1 MQGCSIWWFC
11 RYGGTNCLTSMF
23 IRGMH
28 LNSRAVFFLI
38 FLLCAGLLGV
48 AFYMEHVMGL
58 EPCPLCWLQ
67 RFGFM
72 AAGLV
77 SLLAAL
83 HGPQGFGVRVY
94 GLFLVLSAGAGLGVA
109 GRQLWLQSLPADQV
123 PACGPSVDYMLDV
136 LPWMEVL
143 TTALKGTGDCAEVT
157 WRFLGLSI
165 PGWTAVF
172 FTLVVVIGLV
182 LMFGPRK
189 KSDWIQ
195 G

>member
-1 MQGCSIWWFC
+1 LS
-11 RYGGTNCLTSMF
+11 
-23 IRGMH
+23 
-28 LNSRAVFFLI
+28 SRLVFLLI

-72 AAGLV
+72 AAGVV

-83 HGPQGFGVRVY
+83 HGPGSVGTRIY
-94 GLFLVLSAGAGLGVA
+94 SFLMVVGSGAGLAVA
-109 GRQLWLQSLPADQV
+109 GRQLWLQNLPADQV
-123 PACGPSVDYMLDV
+123 PACGPSVDYMLEV

-143 TTALKGTGDCAEVT
+143 TTALQGTGDCAVVT

-165 PGWTAVF
+165 PGWSAVF
-172 FTLVVVIGLV
+172 FTLVFMIGLV
-182 LMFGPRK
+182 LMFRNPRPK
-189 KSDWIQ
+189 GWIA

>member
-1 MQGCSIWWFC
+1 LAGRWIF
-11 RYGGTNCLTSMF
+11 
-23 IRGMH
+23 
-28 LNSRAVFFLI
+28 AVVFLV
-38 FLLCAGLLGV
+38 CAGLLGV

-72 AAGLV
+72 GAGLV
-77 SLLAAL
+77 SLLAFL
-83 HGPQGFGVRVY
+83 HGPAGWGARVY
-94 GLFLVLSAGAGLGVA
+94 GFLLALTAGTGLGIA

-123 PACGPSVDYMLDV
+123 PACGPSVDYMLEV

-143 TTALKGTGDCAEVT
+143 TTALRGTGDCAEVV

-172 FTLVVVIGLV
+172 FSLLV
-182 LMFGPRK
+182 LVGLFFLFRRPQPR
-189 KSDWIQ
+189 SWIRS
-195 G
+195 

>member
-1 MQGCSIWWFC
+1 LQFQFTIRGVL
-11 RYGGTNCLTSMF
+11 LTS
-23 IRGMH
+23 RW
-28 LNSRAVFFLI
+28 VFGLI
-38 FLLCAGLLGV
+38 FLVCAALLGV

-72 AAGLV
+72 
-77 SLLAAL
+77 
-83 HGPQGFGVRVY
+83 
-94 GLFLVLSAGAGLGVA
+94 GAGLGVA

-136 LPWMEVL
+136 LPWFEVL
-143 TTALKGTGDCAEVT
+143 STALQGTGDCAEVV

-172 FTLVVVIGLV
+172 FSLLVITGLV
-182 LMFGPRK
+182 LMFRRQKPRE
-189 KSDWIQ
+189 WIRS
-195 G
+195 

>member
-1 MQGCSIWWFC
+1 
-11 RYGGTNCLTSMF
+11 
-23 IRGMH
+23 
-28 LNSRAVFFLI
+28 
-38 FLLCAGLLGV
+38 
-48 AFYMEHVMGL
+48 MGL

-72 AAGLV
+72 GAGAV
-77 SLLAAL
+77 SLLAVL
-83 HGPQGFGVRVY
+83 HNPKGVGVRVY
-94 GLFLVLSAGAGLGVA
+94 GLLLAVTAGAGLGVA

-123 PACGPSVDYMLDV
+123 PACGPSVDYMLEV

-143 TTALKGTGDCAEVT
+143 TTALQGTGDCAEVV

-172 FTLVVVIGLV
+172 FTLLVITGLV
-182 LMFGPRK
+182 LLFRPA
-189 KSDWIQ
+189 KSTGWVD

>member
-1 MQGCSIWWFC
+1 M
-11 RYGGTNCLTSMF
+11 
-23 IRGMH
+23 
-28 LNSRAVFFLI
+28 VFLV
-38 FLLCAGLLGV
+38 CAGLLAV

-72 AAGLV
+72 GAGLV
-77 SLLAAL
+77 SLLAFL
-83 HGPQGFGVRVY
+83 HGPRGFGNLVY
-94 GLFLVLSAGAGLGVA
+94 GLLLIVASGAGLAVA

-123 PACGPSVDYMLDV
+123 PACGPSVDYMLEV
-136 LPWMEVL
+136 LPWFEVL
-143 TTALKGTGDCAEVT
+143 QTALKGTGDCAEVV

-172 FTLVVVIGLV
+172 FSLLIVLGLFV
-182 LMFGPRK
+182 MLRRYSPR
-189 KSDWIQ
+189 DWLQ

>member
-1 MQGCSIWWFC
+1 MS
-11 RYGGTNCLTSMF
+11 
-23 IRGMH
+23 
-28 LNSRAVFFLI
+28 SRLVFFLV
-38 FLLCAGLLGV
+38 FVLCAGLLGV

-77 SLLAAL
+77 SLVAAL
-83 HGPQGFGVRVY
+83 SGPGPVGTRIYGFLMVVG
-94 GLFLVLSAGAGLGVA
+94 SGAGLAVA

-123 PACGPSVDYMLDV
+123 PACGPSVEYMLEV

-143 TTALKGTGDCAEVT
+143 TTALRGTGDCAEVT

-172 FTLVVVIGLV
+172 FTLVIITGLV
-182 LMFGPRK
+182 LMLRTPGKRE
-189 KSDWIQ
+189 WISS
-195 G
+195 